1 MSASE
6 KTTADV
12 TAWKKWLEEYTA
24 RLKIESG
31 GTSDLDA
38 LQQQRV
44 QLMNDNNP
52 RYLGSIIINRATTS
66 LQFCSLTS
74 LFLPHAG

>member
-24 RLKIESG
+24 RLKIESE

-38 LQQQRV
+38 LQLQRV

-74 LFLPHAG
+74 LFLPYIG